1 MSIDEPAKGKHSP
14 AATIQMLKDNGVRVS
29 VIGTIDNFQ
38 KQVAAETGG
47 VWKAIPGGKKAD
59 RPGE

>member
-14 AATIQMLKDNGVRVS
+14 AAIVQMLQNKGVRVS
-29 VIGTIDNFQ
+29 VIGTTGNFQ

-59 RPGE
+59 

>member
-14 AATIQMLKDNGVRVS
+14 AVITQMLKDKGVRVS
-29 VIGTIDNFQ
+29 VIGSIDNFQ

-47 VWKAIPGGKKAD
+47 VWKAIPREKSG
-59 RPGE
+59 